1 MEAKASARYIKMS
14 PRKIRVVADLV
25 RGKDVSGAIQTLT
38 FVKRAAA
45 LPVKKVIE
53 SAVANAQ
60 DLDSAVD
67 VDSLY
72 IKELQVDMGPAKN
85 MRRWRPRA
93 MGRATRINKGI
104 SHIKVVLDIR

>member
-1 MEAKASARYIKMS
+1 MEAKASARYVKMS
-14 PRKIRVVADLV
+14 PRKIRVVANLV
-25 RGKDVSGAIQTLT
+25 RGKNVSGAIQTLA

-45 LPVKKVIE
+45 IPVKKLLE

-60 DLDSAVD
+60 NQDSALD
-67 VDSLY
+67 VESLY
-72 IKELQVDMGPAKN
+72 IKELQVDMGPTKN

-104 SHIKVVLDIR
+104 SHINVVLDIR